1 MATPIPELIGSPLPA
16 ISVILPVLNEESHL
30 EGAVLSV
37 LSQDYRG
44 PLEIIL
50 ALGPSR
56 DRTNEIATK
65 LASHDNRVKLLDSP
79 TGKTA
84 AGLNLA
90 LAASKSPVVV
100 RVDGH
105 AQIPNNYISLIV
117 EILNKTGAVNV
128 GGVMAAVGTTAFE
141 RAVAGAMRSP
151 LGVGASRFH
160 TGGEAG
166 EVDTVYLGAFRRE
179 ALVAIGGF
187 DGDDNAA
194 NVKYLYYTSDGGKTW
209 GNPSNRLDPTGVLST
224 SQEITLKMFSDFNNN
239 IVVIGDRG
247 GFIRYSP
254 NNGHNWYEII
264 PAGGLSNIQSAY
276 YKDDVLIIGTIGGI
290 IYTGTIQ
297 PPDYLFIGGTQYT
310 DISGSIITDSA
321 FCSET
326 NQLFFIGGNS
336 IYSYTVNESLLT
348 YNGPP
353 VNTSISGASYKKI
366 KFNLIIR
373 FIKKYKPIVLVL
385 NAINAMIT
393 VKIGV
398 KLFNIPQN
406 PLLSPVPA

>member
-44 PLEIIL
+44 PLEVIL

-65 LASHDNRVKLLDSP
+65 LASQDNRVKLLDSP
-79 TGKTA
+79 SGKTA

-105 AQIPNNYISLIV
+105 AQIPINYISLIV

-128 GGVMAAVGTTAFE
+128 GGVMAAVGTTSFE

-179 ALVAIGGF
+179 ALIAIGGF
-187 DGDDNAA
+187 DERFTRAQDWELNFRLRENGGVIYFDPRLHVTYRPRSSVSALAKQYFEYGRWRRVVSRRHSGTINYR
-194 NVKYLYYTSDGGKTW
+194 YLAPPFALLGFSTSVV
-209 GNPSNRLDPTGVLST
+209 LGVLLSSIFFFPALVYLLFVVLASLKIST
-224 SQEITLKMFSDFNNN
+224 SVGEYLLLL
-239 IVVIGDRG
+239 VVIPTMHFAWGA
-247 GFIRYSP
+247 GFISSP
-254 NNGHNWYEII
+254 KT
-264 PAGGLSNIQSAY
+264 L
-276 YKDDVLIIGTIGGI
+276 
-290 IYTGTIQ
+290 
-297 PPDYLFIGGTQYT
+297 
-310 DISGSIITDSA
+310 
-321 FCSET
+321 
-326 NQLFFIGGNS
+326 
-336 IYSYTVNESLLT
+336 
-348 YNGPP
+348 
-353 VNTSISGASYKKI
+353 
-366 KFNLIIR
+366 
-373 FIKKYKPIVLVL
+373 
-385 NAINAMIT
+385 
-393 VKIGV
+393 
-398 KLFNIPQN
+398 
-406 PLLSPVPA
+406 VPASQ

>member
-65 LASHDNRVKLLDSP
+65 LASQDNRVKLLDSP

-84 AGLNLA
+84 AGLNIA

-105 AQIPNNYISLIV
+105 AQIPKNYISLIV

-187 DGDDNAA
+187 DERFTRAQDWELNFRLRENGGVIYFDPRLHVTYRPRSSVSGLAKQYFEYGRWRRVVSRRHSGTINYR
-194 NVKYLYYTSDGGKTW
+194 YLAPPFALLGFSA
-209 GNPSNRLDPTGVLST
+209 SLVLGIALSSIFFIPALVYLLFVVLASLKIST
-224 SQEITLKMFSDFNNN
+224 SIREYLLLLL
-239 IVVIGDRG
+239 VIPTMHFAWGA
-247 GFIRYSP
+247 GFISSP
-254 NNGHNWYEII
+254 KT
-264 PAGGLSNIQSAY
+264 L
-276 YKDDVLIIGTIGGI
+276 
-290 IYTGTIQ
+290 
-297 PPDYLFIGGTQYT
+297 
-310 DISGSIITDSA
+310 
-321 FCSET
+321 
-326 NQLFFIGGNS
+326 
-336 IYSYTVNESLLT
+336 
-348 YNGPP
+348 
-353 VNTSISGASYKKI
+353 
-366 KFNLIIR
+366 
-373 FIKKYKPIVLVL
+373 
-385 NAINAMIT
+385 
-393 VKIGV
+393 
-398 KLFNIPQN
+398 
-406 PLLSPVPA
+406 VPASQ